1 MCSFHNLYPLLA
13 DIRQTASVTV
23 RLRPCRTNFSS
34 VVHQS
39 VTEIASF
46 LWRNQLPEFHLYF
59 LWILNPV
66 YQSNTVH
73 QTDTMGIRYDCRL
86 TKYISHDQV
95 RALSP
100 NTWQL

>member
-1 MCSFHNLYPLLA
+1 MPYQP
-13 DIRQTASVTV
+13 
-23 RLRPCRTNFSS
+23 
-34 VVHQS
+34 
-39 VTEIASF
+39 VTEIAA
-46 LWRNQLPEFHLYF
+46 LLRRHQLPEFHLYF
-59 LWILNPV
+59 LRILNPV

-73 QTDTMGIRYDCRL
+73 QTDTMGIRYDRRL